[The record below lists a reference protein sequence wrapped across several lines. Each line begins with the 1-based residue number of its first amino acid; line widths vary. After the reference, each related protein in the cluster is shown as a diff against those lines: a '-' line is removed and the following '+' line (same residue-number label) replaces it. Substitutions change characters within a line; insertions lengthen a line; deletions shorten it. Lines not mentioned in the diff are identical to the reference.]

1 MHGGSMA
8 GHTMHPQQFHFYR
21 QRRAPQQTGQLQL
34 RFQLCGHQIQHQHLQ
49 RPPLLFG
56 GQQQSFFFQL
66 FFGRQPLRNG
76 KRKALRSLPKTDTFF
91 DRLLF
96 RECLP
101 GPGHSKADTYTHMR
115 IHSSWLSCTESPS
128 AFSFRFDQMK
138 PTFQVGKSIC
148 PFPCVVNG
156 AGRYED
162 RFTFPFA
169 PLAGM
174 FFL

>member
-8 GHTMHPQQFHFYR
+8 GHTMHPQQFHFTGNGVR
-21 QRRAPQQTGQLQL
+21 PSRRASCSSVSSFVGIRFSTSTFSARPSFSVDSSSPSFSAVL
-34 RFQLCGHQIQHQHLQ
+34 RQAT
-49 RPPLLFG
+49 PAE
-56 GQQQSFFFQL
+56 
-66 FFGRQPLRNG
+66 
-76 KRKALRSLPKTDTFF
+76 RKTEGSPEPSENRYFF